1 MGLVRV
7 GGMFAGILLC
17 RSVLCDIVVLSG
29 QRLAVGFE
37 VLKWW
42 MGLREGLIWQTAR
55 LWGLSSSPVAI
66 QVVLVTHSLVVNGD
80 EDR

>member
-17 RSVLCDIVVLSG
+17 RSVLCDIVVVSG

-42 MGLREGLIWQTAR
+42 VGLLVREGLIR
-55 LWGLSSSPVAI
+55 LEMANRPTLGAFFQSCCHSSCTCNTFVS
-66 QVVLVTHSLVVNGD
+66 S
-80 EDR
+80 